1 MLRLRCIRRR
11 DRSGGKAPAS
21 EYGGSGAADHGSVS
35 CQRQSAGDQENTCD
49 RSDEIVGL
57 YQNGDRCVLCDSGR
71 ATISARARVYRREH
85 AEVPIRIRCGKKGDR
100 HSLRRAN
107 RLLHV
112 QKHLGQALFQA
123 ADRRC
128 GAGATFLR
136 RIAGSGRTG
145 IRCGKRVLR
154 LIDHAGRPSC
164 RCNMWHWCKEAHRCA
179 SISGIGPNDHRL
191 HGPGQPRRNRGR

>member
-1 MLRLRCIRRR
+1 MYRSVRC
-11 DRSGGKAPAS
+11 
-21 EYGGSGAADHGSVS
+21 
-35 CQRQSAGDQENTCD
+35 CAGRTD
-49 RSDEIVGL
+49 
-57 YQNGDRCVLCDSGR
+57 VLAG
-71 ATISARARVYRREH
+71 TWIYRREH
-85 AEVPIRIRCGKKGDR
+85 AEIPIRIRRGQKGDR
-100 HSLRRAN
+100 HSVWYAIG
-107 RLLHV
+107 LLHI
-112 QKHLGQALFQA
+112 KKYCGQALLQA